1 MRRTLVLPVYSAFLF
16 SLLSGCDRPHPPAS
30 SMEVASK
37 GIHGAA
43 ISDSG
48 NFSVIGS
55 IHHGGSYWQHDTQER
70 LFNWN
75 HKKDEFTT
83 IVAADFSN
91 DGEWV
96 LTANPFN
103 LVLWDTRS
111 GRGERFWT
119 APGEVLDV
127 ELGPSGN
134 MALLGL
140 NDHTAVIFNVKRGG
154 ILRTFEHANR
164 VRSVDL
170 SRDGK
175 LALTGSEDFT
185 AVLWDVS
192 SGKKL
197 TTMRHKADVQLV
209 KLSPD
214 GTLALSVSKYDRA
227 LLWNT
232 STGEPIGEVPL
243 ESEKLKRG
251 IRFTSARFSE
261 DNAVLITGRPDQII
275 ELWDTTTFAKIKRW
289 KAPKRDA
296 WKPTSAAIVD
306 VGFTNDQQSSDQ
318 QNYWAIASNGFV
330 HSLKP

>member
-1 MRRTLVLPVYSAFLF
+1 M
-16 SLLSGCDRPHPPAS
+16 
-30 SMEVASK
+30 
-37 GIHGAA
+37 
-43 ISDSG
+43 
-48 NFSVIGS
+48 
-55 IHHGGSYWQHDTQER
+55 
-70 LFNWN
+70 
-75 HKKDEFTT
+75 
-83 IVAADFSN
+83 
-91 DGEWV
+91 
-96 LTANPFN
+96 
-103 LVLWDTRS
+103 
-111 GRGERFWT
+111 
-119 APGEVLDV
+119 LDV

-232 STGEPIGEVPL
+232 NTGEPIGEVPL